1 MSAISNFIMKKNS
14 SLAGK
19 TKKKSIPININT
31 NPMPGKIFISNP
43 INPIASSYLSMGQ
56 KIQINKNLKNQKLIH
71 VNTNSGVNYYTLN
84 GKDSKQS
91 NSSATNSL
99 FNNFHN
105 NNSDINGINFN
116 NYLNSNNNHSQHH
129 YGVSN
134 IDKNIMKYNNISIN
148 TKARKHLSTI
158 SNSLISNELL
168 INGYQTSKNTG
179 SNLLNNNKAKNK
191 IINTNSKNSVSK
203 IRQTYSTRANFLDSR
218 NKTKKV
224 PMKSKLVQFKYQYRG
239 KPVSTSFSNVR
250 VSKNN
255 FQGSVPRDIYNYI
268 RSDMINNITYENLQD
283 NLFLKNNFT
292 NGIFINNNLY
302 EIKNKHFRHNTAS
315 FDNKDIIN
323 IFNKKNLSN
332 KSTKNINNININNL
346 NNISVKSN
354 NNNNVCINNI
364 DSNNKISNNQN
375 RNFLNKNNNFNNEVI
390 SPSNQMVNKIN
401 NGNIRKKNQHQFGK
415 GKINDIK
422 IFVNEKKFIQK
433 EHKNQNLNNKQNS
446 YYTNIN
452 INNIYHNY
460 HSNNENLLKDNYNNL
475 VHHMKNSHSINM
487 NIPGIKKISIK
498 QKDKKNHLMQNQ
510 YKQINK
516 PIPTPA
522 QKIKSNIIPSQRN
535 IKINLA
541 KFLKDVKIKQN
552 NKSIVGRKSLSIKRI
567 SKENN
572 SDFSLSQLNDKFAQ
586 KILKNN
592 EEGNDIGNCVV
603 NNKHNIN
610 KTIQEEIRKG
620 YIPEEKKNSEIENE
634 KFNNIDNNNILID
647 TNYISNMQS
656 KGVINRTSN
665 IPLNL
670 INEICQNN
678 VNTGNNMKYYKLN
691 YNTNASTTNNNYYG
705 NNKNDYSVDNIPDI
719 TNKDLSKNKE
729 NINDLNLNNVTDID
743 KTNANKNDLSSN
755 TNDINENINK
765 ENVSNININNKKNYD
780 LNPDDDIISKNNNKS
795 NINNDDDYKI
805 ETNKVDNLDDNNK
818 SKLIENNISND
829 LFDEDN
835 LSELPEDYD
844 ENFNDL
850 YSIINK
856 MNYGNVLVCVEG
868 LFTAEGRTYKKYK
881 DKFDKLYNKQFY
893 KKGNSYTNSNNKPK
907 KIVEGTSV
915 ASNAKTN
922 SSSSKKNIINPMYNN
937 ELNLEKV
944 LNAY

>member
-1 MSAISNFIMKKNS
+1 MSAISNLIMKKNS

-283 NLFLKNNFT
+283 NLFLKNNFS

-498 QKDKKNHLMQNQ
+498 QKDKKNHLIQNQ

-610 KTIQEEIRKG
+610 KTIQEELRKG

-634 KFNNIDNNNILID
+634 KYNNIDNNNILID

-893 KKGNSYTNSNNKPK
+893 KKGNSFTNSNNKPK

>member
-893 KKGNSYTNSNNKPK
+893 KKRNSFTNSNNKPK

>member
-1 MSAISNFIMKKNS
+1 MK
-14 SLAGK
+14 
-19 TKKKSIPININT
+19 
-31 NPMPGKIFISNP
+31 
-43 INPIASSYLSMGQ
+43 
-56 KIQINKNLKNQKLIH
+56 
-71 VNTNSGVNYYTLN
+71 
-84 GKDSKQS
+84 
-91 NSSATNSL
+91 
-99 FNNFHN
+99 
-105 NNSDINGINFN
+105 
-116 NYLNSNNNHSQHH
+116 
-129 YGVSN
+129 
-134 IDKNIMKYNNISIN
+134 
-148 TKARKHLSTI
+148 
-158 SNSLISNELL
+158 
-168 INGYQTSKNTG
+168 
-179 SNLLNNNKAKNK
+179 
-191 IINTNSKNSVSK
+191 
-203 IRQTYSTRANFLDSR
+203 
-218 NKTKKV
+218 
-224 PMKSKLVQFKYQYRG
+224 
-239 KPVSTSFSNVR
+239 
-250 VSKNN
+250 
-255 FQGSVPRDIYNYI
+255 
-268 RSDMINNITYENLQD
+268 
-283 NLFLKNNFT
+283 
-292 NGIFINNNLY
+292 
-302 EIKNKHFRHNTAS
+302 
-315 FDNKDIIN
+315 
-323 IFNKKNLSN
+323 
-332 KSTKNINNININNL
+332 
-346 NNISVKSN
+346 
-354 NNNNVCINNI
+354 
-364 DSNNKISNNQN
+364 
-375 RNFLNKNNNFNNEVI
+375 
-390 SPSNQMVNKIN
+390 KIN
-401 NGNIRKKNQHQFGK
+401 NGNIRKKNQNQNQFVK

-422 IFVNEKKFIQK
+422 IFVNEKKLIQK
-433 EHKNQNLNNKQNS
+433 ENKNQNINNNKQNS

-460 HSNNENLLKDNYNNL
+460 HNNNDNLLKDNYSNL
-475 VHHMKNSHSINM
+475 VHHMKNAHSINM

-498 QKDKKNHLMQNQ
+498 QRDKKNNMMQNQ
-510 YKQINK
+510 NKQINK
-516 PIPTPA
+516 PIPTPG
-522 QKIKSNIIPSQRN
+522 QKIKNNIIPSQRN

-603 NNKHNIN
+603 NNRQNAN
-610 KTIQEEIRKG
+610 KTIQEEIRKV
-620 YIPEEKKNSEIENE
+620 YIPEEKKNSE
-634 KFNNIDNNNILID
+634 IDNNNILID
-647 TNYISNMQS
+647 TNYISNIQN
-656 KGVINRTSN
+656 KGIINRTSN

-678 VNTGNNMKYYKLN
+678 VNTGNNMKYCKLN

-705 NNKNDYSVDNIPDI
+705 SNKNDYSVDNIPDI
-719 TNKDLSKNKE
+719 TNKDISKNKE

-765 ENVSNININNKKNYD
+765 ENLSNININNKNNDD
-780 LNPDDDIISKNNNKS
+780 LNTDDDIISKNNNKN

-805 ETNKVDNLDDNNK
+805 ETNKEANLDDK
-818 SKLIENNISND
+818 ASKTKLIENNISND

-868 LFTAEGRTYKKYK
+868 LFTPEGRTYKKYK
-881 DKFDKLYNKQFY
+881 DKFDKLYNKLFY
-893 KKGNSYTNSNNKPK
+893 KKGNSFTNSNNKPK

>member
-1 MSAISNFIMKKNS
+1 MKKNS

-71 VNTNSGVNYYTLN
+71 VNTNSGVNYYTMN

-91 NSSATNSL
+91 NSSGTNSL

-116 NYLNSNNNHSQHH
+116 NYFNSNNNHSQHH

-134 IDKNIMKYNNISIN
+134 MDKNIIKYNNININ

-158 SNSLISNELL
+158 SNSLISNELF
-168 INGYQTSKNTG
+168 INGYQTSKNNAS
-179 SNLLNNNKAKNK
+179 SNLLNNNKPKSK
-191 IINTNSKNSVSK
+191 IINTNSKNRVSR

-224 PMKSKLVQFKYQYRG
+224 PMKSKLAQFKYQYRG

-250 VSKNN
+250 VTKNN

-268 RSDMINNITYENLQD
+268 RADLLNNNTYENIKD
-283 NLFLKNNFT
+283 NLFQKNIYT
-292 NGIFINNNLY
+292 NGNFINNNLY
-302 EIKNKHFRHNTAS
+302 ELKSKHYRHNTAS
-315 FDNKDIIN
+315 FDNRDIIN

-332 KSTKNINNININNL
+332 KSIKNINNININNL
-346 NNISVKSN
+346 NNISVKTN

-364 DSNNKISNNQN
+364 DSNNHN
-375 RNFLNKNNNFNNEVI
+375 RNILNKNNNFNNEVI
-390 SPSNQMVNKIN
+390 TPSNQLMNKIN
-401 NGNIRKKNQHQFGK
+401 NGNIRKKNHNQFEK

-422 IFVNEKKFIQK
+422 IFINEKKFIQK
-433 EHKNQNLNNKQNS
+433 ENKNHNINNNKQNS

-460 HSNNENLLKDNYNNL
+460 HSNNDNLLKDNYNNL

-498 QKDKKNHLMQNQ
+498 QKDKKNNMIHNQ

-516 PIPTPA
+516 PIPTPG
-522 QKIKSNIIPSQRN
+522 QKIKNNIIPSQRN

-567 SKENN
+567 AKENN
-572 SDFSLSQLNDKFAQ
+572 SDFSLLQINDKFAQ

-603 NNKHNIN
+603 NNRQNIN
-610 KTIQEEIRKG
+610 KTIQEEIRKV
-620 YIPEEKKNSEIENE
+620 YIPEEKKNSELDND
-634 KFNNIDNNNILID
+634 NNNNNNILID
-647 TNYISNMQS
+647 TNYISNMQN
-656 KGVINRTSN
+656 KGAINRTAN
-665 IPLNL
+665 IPLKL

-678 VNTGNNMKYYKLN
+678 VNTGNNMKYHKIN
-691 YNTNASTTNNNYYG
+691 YNSNASTTNNNYYG
-705 NNKNDYSVDNIPDI
+705 NNKNDYSVDNIQDI
-719 TNKDLSKNKE
+719 TNKDYSKNKE
-729 NINDLNLNNVTDID
+729 NINELNLNNVTDID

-755 TNDINENINK
+755 ANDINDNLNK
-765 ENVSNININNKKNYD
+765 ENLSNININNQKNYD
-780 LNPDDDIISKNNNKS
+780 LNADDGIISKNSNKS
-795 NINNDDDYKI
+795 NINNDNNNDDDYKI
-805 ETNKVDNLDDNNK
+805 ETNKVANLDNNAIK
-818 SKLIENNISND
+818 TKLIENNISND

-835 LSELPEDYD
+835 LNELPEDYD

-868 LFTAEGRTYKKYK
+868 LFTPEGRTYKKYK
-881 DKFDKLYNKQFY
+881 DKFDKLYNKLFY
-893 KKGNSYTNSNNKPK
+893 KKGNSFTNSNNKPK
-907 KIVEGTSV
+907 KIMEGTSV

>member
-1 MSAISNFIMKKNS
+1 MSAISNLIMKKNS

-647 TNYISNMQS
+647 TNYISNMQN

-893 KKGNSYTNSNNKPK
+893 KKGNSFTNSNNKPK

>member
-1 MSAISNFIMKKNS
+1 MTTISNFIMKKNS

-31 NPMPGKIFISNP
+31 NPIPGKIFISNQ

-56 KIQINKNLKNQKLIH
+56 KIQINKNLKNQKLIQ
-71 VNTNSGVNYYTLN
+71 VNANSGINYYTLN
-84 GKDSKQS
+84 GKDSKQT

-99 FNNFHN
+99 FNNCHN

-129 YGVSN
+129 YGMSN
-134 IDKNIMKYNNISIN
+134 IDKNIIKYSNININ
-148 TKARKHLSTI
+148 SKARKHLSTI

-168 INGYQTSKNTG
+168 INGYQTSKNNN
-179 SNLLNNNKAKNK
+179 SNLLNNNKSKNK

-203 IRQTYSTRANFLDSR
+203 IRQTYSTRPNFLDSR

-250 VSKNN
+250 VTKNN

-268 RSDMINNITYENLQD
+268 RADMINNITYENIKD

-292 NGIFINNNLY
+292 NGNFINNNLY
-302 EIKNKHFRHNTAS
+302 ELKNKHFRHNTAS

-346 NNISVKSN
+346 NNITVKTN
-354 NNNNVCINNI
+354 NNNNICINNI
-364 DSNNKISNNQN
+364 ESNTQN
-375 RNFLNKNNNFNNEVI
+375 RNILNKNNNFNNEII
-390 SPSNQMVNKIN
+390 SPSNQMMNKIN
-401 NGNIRKKNQHQFGK
+401 NGNIRKKNQNQNQFVK

-422 IFVNEKKFIQK
+422 IFVNEKKLIQK
-433 EHKNQNLNNKQNS
+433 ENKNQNINNNKQNS

-460 HSNNENLLKDNYNNL
+460 HNNNDNLLKDNYSNL
-475 VHHMKNSHSINM
+475 IHHMKNSHSINM

-498 QKDKKNHLMQNQ
+498 QKDKKNNMMQNQ

-516 PIPTPA
+516 PIPTPC

-592 EEGNDIGNCVV
+592 EEGNDIGNCVM
-603 NNKHNIN
+603 NNIQNVN
-610 KTIQEEIRKG
+610 KTIQEEIRKI
-620 YIPEEKKNSEIENE
+620 YIPEEKKNSEMDND
-634 KFNNIDNNNILID
+634 KFNLGNNNILID
-647 TNYISNMQS
+647 TNYISNMQN

-678 VNTGNNMKYYKLN
+678 VNTGNNMKYYKFN

-705 NNKNDYSVDNIPDI
+705 NNKNDYSVDNIQDI
-719 TNKDLSKNKE
+719 TNKDYSKNKE

-743 KTNANKNDLSSN
+743 KTNVNKNDLSSN
-755 TNDINENINK
+755 ANDINENINK
-765 ENVSNININNKKNYD
+765 ENLSNININNKKNYD
-780 LNPDDDIISKNNNKS
+780 LNTDDGIITKNNNKS
-795 NINNDDDYKI
+795 NINSDDDYKI
-805 ETNKVDNLDDNNK
+805 EENKVVNLDDKTNNT
-818 SKLIENNISND
+818 KLIENNITND

-868 LFTAEGRTYKKYK
+868 LFTPEGRTYKKYK
-881 DKFDKLYNKQFY
+881 DKFDKLYNKLFY
-893 KKGNSYTNSNNKPK
+893 KKGNSFTNSNNKPK

>member
-1 MSAISNFIMKKNS
+1 M
-14 SLAGK
+14 
-19 TKKKSIPININT
+19 
-31 NPMPGKIFISNP
+31 
-43 INPIASSYLSMGQ
+43 
-56 KIQINKNLKNQKLIH
+56 
-71 VNTNSGVNYYTLN
+71 
-84 GKDSKQS
+84 
-91 NSSATNSL
+91 
-99 FNNFHN
+99 
-105 NNSDINGINFN
+105 
-116 NYLNSNNNHSQHH
+116 
-129 YGVSN
+129 
-134 IDKNIMKYNNISIN
+134 DKNIIKYSNIN

-168 INGYQTSKNTG
+168 INGYQTSKNNT
-179 SNLLNNNKAKNK
+179 SNLLNNNKPRSK

-203 IRQTYSTRANFLDSR
+203 IRQTYSTRPNFLDSR

-250 VSKNN
+250 VNKNN
-255 FQGSVPRDIYNYI
+255 FQGSAPRDIYNYI
-268 RSDMINNITYENLQD
+268 RSDMINNNTYENIQD
-283 NLFLKNNFT
+283 KLFLKNNFT
-292 NGIFINNNLY
+292 NGNIIINNNLY
-302 EIKNKHFRHNTAS
+302 ELKSKHFRHNTAS
-315 FDNKDIIN
+315 FDNKDIIS

-332 KSTKNINNININNL
+332 KSSKIINNVNINNL
-346 NNISVKSN
+346 NNITVKA

-364 DSNNKISNNQN
+364 DSNNQN
-375 RNFLNKNNNFNNEVI
+375 RNILNKNNNFNNEII
-390 SPSNQMVNKIN
+390 SPSNQMMNKIN
-401 NGNIRKKNQHQFGK
+401 NRNIRKKNQNQFGK

-422 IFVNEKKFIQK
+422 IYVNEKKLIQK
-433 EHKNQNLNNKQNS
+433 ENHNQNIYNNKQNS

-460 HSNNENLLKDNYNNL
+460 HNNNDNLLKDNYSNL
-475 VHHMKNSHSINM
+475 VHHMKNAHSINM

-498 QKDKKNHLMQNQ
+498 QRDKKNNMMQNQ
-510 YKQINK
+510 NKQINK
-516 PIPTPA
+516 PIPTPG
-522 QKIKSNIIPSQRN
+522 QKIKNNIIPSQRN

-603 NNKHNIN
+603 NNRQNVN
-610 KTIQEEIRKG
+610 KTIQEEIRKV
-620 YIPEEKKNSEIENE
+620 YIPEEKKNSE
-634 KFNNIDNNNILID
+634 IDNNNILID
-647 TNYISNMQS
+647 TNYISNIQN
-656 KGVINRTSN
+656 KGIINRTSN

-678 VNTGNNMKYYKLN
+678 VNTGNNMKYCKLN

-705 NNKNDYSVDNIPDI
+705 SNKNDYSVDNIPDI
-719 TNKDLSKNKE
+719 TNKDISKNKE

-765 ENVSNININNKKNYD
+765 ENLSNININNKNNDD
-780 LNPDDDIISKNNNKS
+780 LNTDDDIISKNNNKN

-805 ETNKVDNLDDNNK
+805 ETNKVISLEDNANIP
-818 SKLIENNISND
+818 KLIENNISND

-835 LSELPEDYD
+835 LNELPEDYD

-868 LFTAEGRTYKKYK
+868 LFTPEGRTYKKYK
-881 DKFDKLYNKQFY
+881 DKFDKLYNKLFY
-893 KKGNSYTNSNNKPK
+893 KKGNSFTNSNNKPK
-907 KIVEGTSV
+907 KIMEGTSV

>member
-647 TNYISNMQS
+647 TNYISNMQN

>member
-1 MSAISNFIMKKNS
+1 MTTISNFIMKKNS

-31 NPMPGKIFISNP
+31 NPMPGKIFITNH

-71 VNTNSGVNYYTLN
+71 VNTNSGVNYYTMN
-84 GKDSKQS
+84 GKDSKQT

-116 NYLNSNNNHSQHH
+116 NYLISNNNHSQHH

-134 IDKNIMKYNNISIN
+134 MDKNIIKYSNIN

-168 INGYQTSKNTG
+168 INGYQTSKNNT
-179 SNLLNNNKAKNK
+179 SNLLNNNKPRSK

-203 IRQTYSTRANFLDSR
+203 IRQTYSTRPNFLDSR

-250 VSKNN
+250 VNKNN
-255 FQGSVPRDIYNYI
+255 FQGSAPRDIYNYI
-268 RSDMINNITYENLQD
+268 RSDMINNNTYENIQD
-283 NLFLKNNFT
+283 KLFLKNNFT
-292 NGIFINNNLY
+292 NGNFIINNNLY
-302 EIKNKHFRHNTAS
+302 ELKSKHFRHNTAS

-332 KSTKNINNININNL
+332 KSSKIINNVNINNL
-346 NNISVKSN
+346 NNI
-354 NNNNVCINNI
+354 NNNVCINNI
-364 DSNNKISNNQN
+364 DSNNQN
-375 RNFLNKNNNFNNEVI
+375 RNMLNKNNNFNNEII
-390 SPSNQMVNKIN
+390 SPSNQMMNKIN
-401 NGNIRKKNQHQFGK
+401 NRNIRKKNQNQFGK

-422 IFVNEKKFIQK
+422 IYVNEKKLIQK
-433 EHKNQNLNNKQNS
+433 ENHNQNIYNNKQNS

-460 HSNNENLLKDNYNNL
+460 HNNNDNLLKDNYSNL
-475 VHHMKNSHSINM
+475 VHHMKNAHSINM

-498 QKDKKNHLMQNQ
+498 QRDKKNNMMQNQ
-510 YKQINK
+510 NKQINK
-516 PIPTPA
+516 PIPTPG
-522 QKIKSNIIPSQRN
+522 QKIKNNIIPSQRN

-603 NNKHNIN
+603 NNRQNAN
-610 KTIQEEIRKG
+610 KTIQEEIRKV
-620 YIPEEKKNSEIENE
+620 YIPEEKKNSE
-634 KFNNIDNNNILID
+634 IDNNNILID
-647 TNYISNMQS
+647 TNYISNIQN
-656 KGVINRTSN
+656 KGIINRTSN

-678 VNTGNNMKYYKLN
+678 VNTGNNMKYCKLN

-705 NNKNDYSVDNIPDI
+705 SNKNDYSVDNIPDI
-719 TNKDLSKNKE
+719 TNKDISKNKE

-765 ENVSNININNKKNYD
+765 ENLSNININNKNNDD
-780 LNPDDDIISKNNNKS
+780 LNTDDDIISKNNNKN

-805 ETNKVDNLDDNNK
+805 ETNKVVNLEDNANIP
-818 SKLIENNISND
+818 KLIENNISND

-835 LSELPEDYD
+835 LNELPEDYD

-868 LFTAEGRTYKKYK
+868 LFTPEGRTYKKYK
-881 DKFDKLYNKQFY
+881 DKFDKLYNKLFY
-893 KKGNSYTNSNNKPK
+893 KKGNSFTNSNNKPK
-907 KIVEGTSV
+907 KIMEGTSV